1 MTRPFIFKGVAY
13 LLNMVAVAIP
23 LAAQADFAG
32 LDTFATQELA
42 RHRIPGASIAVVRAD
57 RIVYSK
63 VFGTAN
69 LETGEPMRPEMLVR
83 IGSTTKMFTAA
94 ALIGLAVEGKID
106 LNAPVGTYLKFLT
119 PRLSQATANQL
130 LSHTA
135 GIHDAAPQYGSHDDS
150 ALGSEIRAW
159 TDDWLFTSPG
169 KIVSYSNPGYWLV
182 GFLVETLTGM
192 PYADA
197 MVARVFKPLGMTRTT
212 FRPTTAMTWPLAQG
226 HELGAVVRPAAD
238 NAATWPAGSIFS
250 NASELSRF
258 VIAFMN
264 GGRLDGKQVLEP
276 KVIVLMSAPHTA
288 IPGGINTYQSYCYGL
303 SAGEY
308 RGVRFLEHKGERAG
322 YGSIIRM
329 IPERRVAVIVV
340 TNQTGEDLPETAERA
355 LELATPL
362 APKPAE
368 VSQPAEQITPDD
380 IARIA
385 GAYQNGAGRL
395 EIFERDHHLFGR
407 TGAKD
412 VELVKNSESSYEAG
426 NSTLTMI
433 AGEDRRVEYV
443 FFNARAFAR
452 TK

>member
-1 MTRPFIFKGVAY
+1 MTRRFIFGGVAY
-13 LLNMVAVAIP
+13 LLNMVAVAIR

-32 LDTFATQELA
+32 LETSAMRELA
-42 RHRIPGASIAVVRAD
+42 KHKIPGASIAVVRAD
-57 RIVYSK
+57 RIAYSR

-94 ALIGLAVEGKID
+94 ALVGLAVEGKID
-106 LNAPVGTYLKFLT
+106 LNAPVGTYLKFLP
-119 PRLSQATANQL
+119 PRLSQATASQL
-130 LSHTA
+130 LSHAA
-135 GIHDAAPQYGSHDDS
+135 GIHDEAPQYGSHDDS
-150 ALGSEIRAW
+150 ALGSGIRAW

-169 KIVSYSNPGYWLV
+169 KIVSYSNPGYWLA
-182 GFLVETLTGM
+182 GFPVETLTGM

-197 MVARVFKPLGMTRTT
+197 MEARVFGPLGMTRTT
-212 FRPTTAMTWPLAQG
+212 FRSTTAMTWQLAQG
-226 HELGAVVRPAAD
+226 HESGKVVRPAAD
-238 NAATWPAGSIFS
+238 NAAAWPAGSIFS

-264 GGRLDGKQVLEP
+264 GGRLDGKLVLDP
-276 KVIVLMSAPHTA
+276 KVIALMSAPHTA
-288 IPGGINTYQSYCYGL
+288 VPGGINTYQSYCYGL

-308 RGVRFLEHKGERAG
+308 RGVRFLEHSGERTG

-329 IPERRVAVIVV
+329 IPVRRVAVIVV
-340 TNQTGEDLPETAERA
+340 TNQTGETLPETAEKA

-362 APKPAE
+362 APKPAD
-368 VSQPAEQITPDD
+368 VSQPAQQITPDD

-385 GAYQNGAGRL
+385 GTYQNGAGRL

-412 VELVKNSESSYEAG
+412 VEFVKNNESSYEAG
-426 NSTLTMI
+426 NSTLIMI

-443 FFNARAFAR
+443 FFNGRAFAR